1 MERPE
6 KSTAYKP
13 AVRELAT
20 RIYVQFLATH
30 VSFAG
35 GAVKMDVAAAD
46 LARLSFKLAE
56 AFAGVEDELN
66 VDNLPKNV
74 GYKLDAADISSWG
87 TPK

>member
-1 MERPE
+1 MERAE

-13 AVRELAT
+13 PVRELAT

-35 GAVKMDVAAAD
+35 TAVKIDVAPAD

>member
-13 AVRELAT
+13 PVRELAT

-35 GAVKMDVAAAD
+35 TAVKMDVPPAD

-87 TPK
+87 TTK

>member
-20 RIYVQFLATH
+20 RIYVQLLESH
-30 VSFAG
+30 I
-35 GAVKMDVAAAD
+35 AVADGKVKADMAPAD

-74 GYKLDAADISSWG
+74 GFKLDATDISSWS
-87 TPK
+87 KS